1 MKRCVTYLLVSVC
14 TLLSPS
20 MSAQVESSYPLD
32 TIDGN
37 IYYRYEVE
45 RSIGLYRISVNF
57 NVSQEEILRANPE
70 LQTHGLRYG
79 ETILIP
85 AKDIKIEDTKAE
97 DISVKEKQVEDTPV
111 EDTPVEDTQ
120 IEDMPVEDIQTD
132 DTRTMD
138 DTAVIVPDTE
148 MYDMTPSIREDSA
161 TLRLAYLLPL
171 HAHAVKRDKNMERFY
186 DFYAGSL
193 IAIEEAQANGQ
204 SIEVYTYDVEKTGH
218 KVSQALAMLDTV
230 HVDAVIGP
238 AYGQQVMLASAFAQ
252 KDSTLLLV
260 PFSSKI
266 EGIQDNPYVL
276 QFNPSEQAEADTLAR
291 YLSMYGDSVQCIFTE
306 VKENEVVPY
315 SIVAIQE
322 ALNRYG
328 VPVTRVPVRAL
339 LTDSLYGV
347 LRPDVENIFF
357 FNTEKFSNLQAV
369 MPHLQLVA
377 EKYPVTL
384 FSHYS
389 WQRESVALPQIYT
402 SVFTQTPVVPEAY
415 EALYSAYFGHTLS
428 STLPRY
434 DLLGYDLTHHLLRL
448 LTMSD
453 STDVTPSL
461 IQEPYYGTQCEIEYR
476 QVSPTGGYE
485 NSTIHV
491 LRK

>member
-1 MKRCVTYLLVSVC
+1 MKRCITYLLVVVC

-85 AKDIKIEDTKAE
+85 AKDIKTEETKAE
-97 DISVKEKQVEDTPV
+97 DVPV
-111 EDTPVEDTQ
+111 ESVQTADVPMEDTQ
-120 IEDMPVEDIQTD
+120 QIGDIPVESIQFE

-138 DTAVIVPDTE
+138 DTAVIVPNTE
-148 MYDMTPSIREDSA
+148 MYDMTPSIQEDST
-161 TLRLAYLLPL
+161 TLRLVYLLPL

-230 HVDAVIGP
+230 HVDAIIGP
-238 AYGQQVMLASAFAQ
+238 AYGQQVLLASAFAQ

-291 YLSMYGDSVQCIFTE
+291 YLSMCGDSVQCIFTE

-339 LTDSLYGV
+339 LTDSLDGV

-369 MPHLQLVA
+369 MPHLRLVA
-377 EKYPVTL
+377 ERYPVTL

-389 WQRESVALPQIYT
+389 WQRESIALPQIYT
-402 SVFTQTPVVPEAY
+402 SVFTQTPVVPETY

-453 STDVTPSL
+453 STDATSSR

-476 QVSPTGGYE
+476 QVGTTGGYE